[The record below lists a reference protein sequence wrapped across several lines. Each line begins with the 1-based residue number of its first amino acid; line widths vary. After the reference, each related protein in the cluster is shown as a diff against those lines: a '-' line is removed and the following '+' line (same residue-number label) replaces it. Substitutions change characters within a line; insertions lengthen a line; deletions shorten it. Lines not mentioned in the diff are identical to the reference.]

1 MAEGGDMLDGFAS
14 CADLSF
20 NPGNKDSIRTNPGDC
35 IVGLYDAFGDNLAK
49 GSALFGQQDRTVITG
64 SFARLQ
70 SAITNKD
77 EALIRQYTAVA
88 ISNLGHL
95 QANNIIINADLS
107 NADVAIDRLK
117 QEYQKQFLLNIS
129 QNIKTPEVLR
139 LRALLS
145 TTSDFPTIALDLTT
159 AILTNNPKIFT
170 ADQLKELKQI

>member
-1 MAEGGDMLDGFAS
+1 M
-14 CADLSF
+14 
-20 NPGNKDSIRTNPGDC
+20 
-35 IVGLYDAFGDNLAK
+35 GLYDAFGDNLAK
-49 GSALFGQQDRTVITG
+49 PALFGQQDRTVITG

-117 QEYQKQFLLNIS
+117 QEYQNNFAQYLPKH
-129 QNIKTPEVLR
+129 QNPEVLR